1 MSESTP
7 SADDARKSLFD
18 VAADAFAEDEVPDRI
33 RALKRMLFDLAYLLM
48 NADGTEHVSE
58 QRLVQELERRLERE
72 GSVDV
77 EGRADDLRPLLEEG
91 PPAIRDRVQAIADEF
106 ADEAGEHARPL
117 ARRVLQFLRSLAV
130 ADANVSPEEHVLFND
145 LCEQWGV
152 DMELPR

>member
-1 MSESTP
+1 MSESP
-7 SADDARKSLFD
+7 PDADDARKSLFD

-33 RALKRMLFDLAYLLM
+33 RALKGMLFDLAYLLM

-58 QRLVQELERRLERE
+58 QRLVQELEGRLERE

-106 ADEAGEHARPL
+106 GDEAGDHARPL
-117 ARRVLQFLRSLAV
+117 ARRVLQFLRRLVV

-145 LCEQWGV
+145 LCERWGV